1 MPGRSSGEFE
11 RDEPTLRW
19 QMEYVIKTLE
29 GINKDLTVLKISDG
43 VMEERVK
50 TLAAN
55 AVDSRSKGWTILTI
69 VISIVLS
76 AVVSYMMSH
85 IK

>member
-1 MPGRSSGEFE
+1 MNKGSGEYS

-29 GINKDLTVLKISDG
+29 GINKDLTTLKVSDG

-55 AVDSRSKGWTILTI
+55 AVDSRSRGWAVATII
-69 VISIVLS
+69 ISILLS
-76 AVVSYMMSH
+76 AAASYIVSH
-85 IK
+85 LK